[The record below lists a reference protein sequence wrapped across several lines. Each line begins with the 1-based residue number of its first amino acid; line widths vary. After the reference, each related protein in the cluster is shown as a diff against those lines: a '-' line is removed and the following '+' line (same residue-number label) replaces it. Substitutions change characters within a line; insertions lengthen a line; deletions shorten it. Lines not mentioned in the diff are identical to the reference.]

1 MNSSVVQ
8 SIPVPATY
16 EIERDEGI
24 FRENKK
30 SSSCEDFAI
39 MMLSNYLQSFG
50 YEEIFN
56 YKKIRTS
63 LREVCPKFSKE
74 FDTIYESYVKR
85 VYGDS
90 PNIPYIPTSDYI
102 NEFEFTR
109 TKKILLQELKE
120 RTEKNKFEVYPS
132 IQYIADIFQL
142 GQYETIFLQYIYF
155 TQTYEY
161 DRGDYTDLAK
171 QIKPYNESLDV
182 FLSKSFDIPK
192 EICKKILSPSSD
204 LMLSGVLYPIK
215 SNNHSAYKIIET
227 LQCLI
232 TPDSVLT
239 DEILEASLFPSML
252 NTDLDISD
260 YHQIADIDIMCNLIN
275 HSLMK
280 KTNGINILL
289 WGLPGTG
296 KTELSLILAKNH
308 GWNLKVIGDI
318 GKAEFDE
325 KSRASRLFSLNIA
338 QRIFAKNNKNIV
350 LLFDE
355 MEDLFKF
362 DNEATHSKAFINRI
376 IEKTSIPIIWTT
388 NSMNALGSAVI
399 RRMTFNIPFD
409 SVPPEEKRKHIWKKY
424 LKKYDKDFSEDEIQK
439 FAQKF
444 DVVPALIA
452 NMAKV
457 ASCSNLSSE
466 EVDRVM
472 VNMDKAMNLGKE
484 RTYCDT
490 NNEPTLFNVLY
501 SNTDI
506 DLHRLTNKIL
516 ETGRKNF
523 NILSYGPSG
532 TGKSA
537 FAIHLAKEMG
547 MKHRIKQASDL
558 ISMWVGETEQN
569 IAKMFADAKNN
580 EEFLILDEA
589 DSFFQN
595 RSSAVRSWEV
605 TQVNEM
611 LVGMEKHTLPFVCT
625 TNLEGMIDPAAF
637 RRFTFK
643 IKYDYIDL
651 SQREKLYEVYFKRS
665 APNGV
670 LRRMNQLA
678 PGDFAN
684 IYKKMEFLGDITD
697 SEIIKMLET
706 EQGIKPTFRNKMGF

>member
-1 MNSSVVQ
+1 MNISAVQ
-8 SIPVPATY
+8 SSIVTD
-16 EIERDEGI
+16 EIDKNVESFE
-24 FRENKK
+24 ENKK
-30 SSSCEDFAI
+30 SSSCDDFSI
-39 MMLSNYLQSFG
+39 MMLSNYLQWFG

-56 YKKIRTS
+56 YRQIRTA
-63 LREVCPKFSKE
+63 LKDVCPKFAKE
-74 FDTIYESYVKR
+74 FDAIYDSYVTK
-85 VYGDS
+85 VCGDS
-90 PNIPYIPTSDYI
+90 SHRPYISTADYI
-102 NEFEFTR
+102 NEFEFIR

-120 RTEKNKFEVYPS
+120 RADKNKFEIYPS
-132 IQYIADIFQL
+132 IQYISDIFQF
-142 GQYETIFLQYIYF
+142 GKYETIFLQYVYF

-161 DRGDYTDLAK
+161 ERGDYTDLAK
-171 QIKPYNESLDV
+171 LIKPYTESLDV
-182 FLSKSFDIPK
+182 FLSKAFEIPK

-204 LMLSGVLYPIK
+204 LMLSGVLN
-215 SNNHSAYKIIET
+215 SSTSSDRLSYKLIT
-227 LQCLI
+227 PLQNLI

-252 NTDLDISD
+252 DTELDISD
-260 YHQIADIDIMCNLIN
+260 YHQTSDIDIMCNLIN

-296 KTELSLILAKNH
+296 KTELSLILAEKH
-308 GWNLKVIGDI
+308 EWNLKVIGDI
-318 GKAEFDE
+318 GKSDLDE
-325 KSRASRLFSLNIA
+325 KSRTSRLFSLNIA

-362 DNEATHSKAFINRI
+362 DNDATHSKAFINRI
-376 IEKTSIPIIWTT
+376 IEKTSVPIIWTT
-388 NSMNALGSAVI
+388 NSMHALGAAAI
-399 RRMTFNIPFD
+399 RRMTFTIPFD
-409 SVPPEEKRKHIWKKY
+409 SVPPEEKRKHIWQKY
-424 LKKYDKDFSEDEIQK
+424 LKKYDKDFSDAEIQK

-457 ASCSNLSSE
+457 ASCSNLTSQ

-472 VNMDKAMNLGKE
+472 INMDKAMNLGDR

-490 NNEPTLFNVLY
+490 NDEPALFNVLY

-506 DLHRLTNKIL
+506 DLNRLTNKIL

-537 FAIHLAKEMG
+537 FAIHLAKEMK
-547 MKHRIKQASDL
+547 MKYRIKQASEL
-558 ISMWVGETEQN
+558 ISMWIGETERN
-569 IAKMFADAKNN
+569 IAKMFEDAITHN
-580 EEFLILDEA
+580 EFIILDEA

-651 SQREKLYEVYFKRS
+651 QQREKLYEVYFKRS

-684 IYKKMEFLGDITD
+684 IYKKMEFLGDISD
-697 SEIIKMLET
+697 DEIIKMLET
-706 EQGIKPTFRNKMGF
+706 EQEIKPSFRNKMGF